1 MGTYDGDDFESLE
14 DVPLEEIAIEEAQQA
29 GVRMQNNWIDNLFEG
44 VGFEGRHEHGE
55 YHDQGEAVNEVNLE
69 LTSDGARVGTNA
81 VQVLIAEFG
90 RRPGAAMPP
99 HEPIAEWVRRKGIAS
114 PGEVQE
120 RDGVEYT
127 FDDIVFLIR
136 RKIADEGLPAFA
148 PARLAAI
155 QTEEETIEAME
166 ERFDEAFG
174 E

>member
-1 MGTYDGDDFESLE
+1 MGTYDGDDFESLDGVDIE
-14 DVPLEEIAIEEAQQA
+14 GIAIEEAQQA

-44 VGFEGRHEHGE
+44 VGFEGRHKHGS
-55 YHDQGEAVNEVNLE
+55 YKNLGEAINKINLE
-69 LTSDGARVGTNA
+69 MTSTGSRVGTD
-81 VQVLIAEFG
+81 VIQTIIAEFG

-99 HEPIAEWVRRKGIAS
+99 HDDIAKWVHEKQIASKGDDDFDGIVFVIRRAIAER
-114 PGEVQE
+114 
-120 RDGVEYT
+120 
-127 FDDIVFLIR
+127 
-136 RKIADEGLPAFA
+136 GLPAFA

>member
-14 DVPLEEIAIEEAQQA
+14 DVPIEQIAIEETQQA
-29 GVRMQNNWIDNLFEG
+29 GVRMQNNWQDNLSEG
-44 VGFEGRHEHGE
+44 VGFEGSHKNGE
-55 YHDQGEAVNEVNLE
+55 YRNTGEAINKINLE
-69 LTSDGARVGTNA
+69 LTGKGATVGTDA

-90 RRPGAAMPP
+90 RRPGAPMPP
-99 HEPIAEWVRRKGIAS
+99 KEPIEDWVHEKQIARKD
-114 PGEVQE
+114 E
-120 RDGVEYT
+120 RGFDGV
-127 FDDIVFLIR
+127 VFVIR
-136 RKIADEGLPAFA
+136 RAIAERGLPAFA